1 MMTAAKKGSIECLLR
16 LRKGT
21 QWGEIH
27 SDTAFL
33 SLKSIIS
40 QIRWYVLAVDFFET
54 LLITNELF
62 VLLL

>member
-16 LRKGT
+16 LRKGP

-33 SLKSIIS
+33 SLKSINS
-40 QIRWYVLAVDFFET
+40 QIWWYVMVVDFFRNSSNHE
-54 LLITNELF
+54 
-62 VLLL
+62 